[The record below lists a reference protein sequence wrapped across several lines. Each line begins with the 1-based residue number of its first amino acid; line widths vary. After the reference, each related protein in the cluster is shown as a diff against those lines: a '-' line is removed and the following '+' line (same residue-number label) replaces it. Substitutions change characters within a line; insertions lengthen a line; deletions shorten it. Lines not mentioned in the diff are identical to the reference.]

1 MGAANVWRVAIGNV
15 IDEPINCD
23 WGLPTVT
30 VVYNVLMSI
39 VVLIHVII
47 ALSSVAVASF
57 TFFKPTIKRLAASYG
72 FIVATVAS
80 GTFLILSST
89 GSILRSCIT
98 GLFYVTVVSII
109 TIATH
114 VRVRKQ
120 AQQEI

>member
-1 MGAANVWRVAIGNV
+1 
-15 IDEPINCD
+15 
-23 WGLPTVT
+23 
-30 VVYNVLMSI
+30 MSTI
-39 VVLIHVII
+39 VLIHVII

-120 AQQEI
+120 ANQEI